1 MAPGRPSGAARP
13 SASGDPGGQRASV
26 RASVARSARSARQAR
41 RQGSLGRLVDLVDEM
56 PGPGFVCDD
65 QGRFLHVNT
74 AFEAMV
80 GAARDAVVGRSALDV
95 MPSDVADVFATAVAR
110 AASGGTHTA
119 HLVMTTPSGPHRMM
133 RMSWV
138 PAAFGRCTGAVG
150 FAVDVTGLESAGA
163 DSAWLAALVTST
175 ADAVV
180 SIRDGVVVTWNP
192 AAEAVL
198 GYSADEM
205 VGARA
210 PRFARSFA
218 GDRARWL
225 ALVRRVE
232 AGEAVRAETM
242 PWLHPD
248 GTTRMVAITGT
259 PVPPDVRGR
268 RGTSWIAR
276 DAEAAASYTRELER
290 IARTD
295 ELTGLANRRAFD
307 VAMAAAEVSGEPGMV
322 LVVDVDDF
330 SGINN
335 TLGHRGGDAVLL
347 VLASRL
353 RAVCTDAFVARIGG
367 DEFAVHCH
375 GGDEACA
382 RSLATRICEAVADPI
397 GTDVVP
403 EIERSAPVRVTVS
416 IGIASTRTRPGHA
429 VLGDADVALWE
440 AKRRGPG
447 EVVGFTPEL
456 YSVVHRRRR
465 LTADL
470 LVAAERGQLR
480 VAYQPVVG
488 MRDGELMGTEAL
500 LRWTHPE
507 LGDVSPVEFIPLAEA
522 TRAIHTIGEWVLRTA
537 LADAVAWQTTPGLE
551 GVGVAVNV
559 SVRQLTDPAFPDLVV
574 AAVQEAGFPVALL
587 TLEVTETAL
596 AENLDDLVPSLARL
610 RAHGVGLAIDDFG
623 TGYSSLSYL
632 HRIPATSIKID
643 RSITA
648 DLTSDISA
656 VAIVESLTQLAATLG
671 LDVIAEGIEEV
682 AERGVLTGLGVGYG
696 QGWLFSKAIDRADL
710 AAVAVQAW
718 RPIPHEPVR
727 VRDPQPSPGGDT
739 VTATYTMDHQRR
751 VVTWDAGAEDL
762 TGYPSER
769 AVGSPCHHALL
780 MHTDDDGRLLCGDR
794 CPMLAVMADG
804 VPRTAHVFFQHADGH
819 RVPSVVHG
827 EAVRDVSGAIVGA
840 IETFTD
846 DTPHRATVEHAEAAL
861 AAARTDAV
869 TGLPNRRR
877 ALVALADWLVDP
889 GGKASAVIRVDL
901 IPTRAGLRPENPEVA
916 DVVVATVAR
925 TLIGA
930 ARPADYLARTG
941 PAQFL
946 VLAVAETVVELDR
959 RSAALHRLIAATA
972 PTYEGRR
979 VPVRAEVT
987 IVHVAP
993 GEAFGAVLAT
1003 LGMRAATPD
1012 LARAR

>member
-1 MAPGRPSGAARP
+1 MAPGRPSAASRP
-13 SASGDPGGQRASV
+13 SAGGDAGGQRASF
-26 RASVARSARSARQAR
+26 RAGVARAARHAR
-41 RQGSLGRLVDLVDEM
+41 RRGSLVRLVGLVDGM

-65 QGRFLHVNT
+65 KGRFLHVNR
-74 AFEAMV
+74 AFEAMAGV
-80 GAARDAVVGRSALDV
+80 TRDDVIGRSALDV
-95 MPSDVADVFATAVAR
+95 MPSDVAHVFDAAGVR
-110 AASGGTHTA
+110 AAAEGTHTA
-119 HLVMTTPSGPHRMM
+119 HLVMTTPAGPHRMM
-133 RMSWV
+133 RVSWV
-138 PAAFGRCTGAVG
+138 PASFGRCGGTVG

-163 DSAWLAALVTST
+163 DSAWLAALVAST

-198 GYSADEM
+198 GYTAAEM
-205 VGARA
+205 VGARG
-210 PRFARSFA
+210 PRFTRSFA
-218 GDRARWL
+218 LDRSGWL

-248 GTTRMVAITGT
+248 GTTRLVAVTGT
-259 PVPPDVRGR
+259 PVPPDIRGR

-276 DAEAAASYTRELER
+276 DADAAATYTRELER

-307 VAMAAAEVSGEPGMV
+307 VAMVAAEASGEPGMV

-330 SGINN
+330 AGINN

-382 RSLATRICEAVADPI
+382 RSLAARIGDAVADPI
-397 GTDVVP
+397 GPDGGP
-403 EIERSAPVRVTVS
+403 EIDRVAPVRVTVS
-416 IGIASTRTRPGHA
+416 IGIASTVTRPGHA

-447 EVVGFTPEL
+447 EVVAFTPEL

-470 LVAAERGQLR
+470 LVAAERDQLR
-480 VAYQPVVG
+480 VVYQPVVG
-488 MRDGELMGTEAL
+488 MQDGELMGTEAL
-500 LRWTHPE
+500 LRWAHPE
-507 LGDVSPVEFIPLAEA
+507 LGDIPPMEFIPLAEA
-522 TRAIHTIGEWVLRTA
+522 TRAIHSIGEWVLRTA
-537 LADAVAWQTTPGLE
+537 IADAADWQTTPGLA

-559 SVRQLTDPAFPDLVV
+559 SVRQLTDTAFPDLVASV
-574 AAVQEAGFPVALL
+574 LQEVGLPVALL

-596 AENLDDLVPSLARL
+596 AENLDELVPSLVRL
-610 RAHGVGLAIDDFG
+610 RAQGIGLAIDDFG

-656 VAIVESLTQLAATLG
+656 VAIVESLTQLAVTLG

-696 QGWLFSKAIDRADL
+696 QGWLFSKAIDRAEL

-718 RPIPHEPVR
+718 RPVPHEPVPT
-727 VRDPQPSPGGDT
+727 RDPQQSRSGIP

-751 VVTWDAGAEDL
+751 VVTWDAGAEEL

-769 AVGSPCHHALL
+769 AVGHPCHHALL
-780 MHTDDDGRLLCGDR
+780 VHTDDDGRLLCGDR

-804 VPRTAHVFFQHADGH
+804 QPRDAHVFFQHADGH
-819 RVPSVVHG
+819 RVPSMVHG
-827 EAVRDVSGAIVGA
+827 EAVRDASGAIVGA

-846 DTPHRATVEHAEAAL
+846 DTPHRTNVEHAEAAL
-861 AAARTDAV
+861 VAARTDAV

-877 ALVALADWLVDP
+877 ALVALADWLVNP
-889 GGKASAVIRVDL
+889 GGPASAVIRIDL
-901 IPTRAGLRPENPEVA
+901 IPTRAESRAEDPEVA

-930 ARPADYLARTG
+930 ARPADYLACTG

-946 VLAVAETVVELDR
+946 VLAVAETVAELDR

-972 PTYEGRR
+972 PTHGGRR
-979 VPVRAEVT
+979 VPVRAEVRL
-987 IVHVAP
+987 VRVAP
-993 GEAFGAVLAT
+993 GDTFGTVLAA
-1003 LGMRAATPD
+1003 LGMPAATPD
-1012 LARAR
+1012 LVPTR